1 MGSAMRFEI
10 SVDGDGV
17 MFLPADVQKR
27 MGLQNG
33 GTLLLTESE
42 FGLEL
47 TNFPTLESSTDLV
60 E

>member
-1 MGSAMRFEI
+1 MRFEI

-42 FGLEL
+42 FGLEF